1 MTASFLQSVLGI
13 VKLWYM
19 SSFQEKMVNMQHAL
33 EDIDPKISRR
43 EMIYYYSIYCSRVV
57 ECQQR
62 GWQHNHYRLVWQH
75 NHYRLVS
82 TATDD
87 TNRPTTQL

>member
-1 MTASFLQSVLGI
+1 MPMTASFLQSVLGI

-62 GWQHNHYRLVWQH
+62 GWQHNHYRLVRRQGD
-75 NHYRLVS
+75 LE
-82 TATDD
+82 DD
-87 TNRPTTQL
+87 M

>member
-1 MTASFLQSVLGI
+1 MPMTASFLQSVLGV

-19 SSFQEKMVNMQHAL
+19 NSFQEKMVKMQHAL

-62 GWQHNHYRLVWQH
+62 GWQHNHYRLVWRQ
-75 NHYRLVS
+75 RDLED
-82 TATDD
+82 AM
-87 TNRPTTQL
+87 